1 MNRVKINLKLIISV
15 IFVTLALS
23 IYGCDNIK
31 DIENNESKNKKEKK
45 NDHEHKEGDGHDH

>member
-1 MNRVKINLKLIISV
+1 MNRVKINLKLFISV
-15 IFVTLALS
+15 IFVTVVLS
-23 IYGCDNIK
+23 IYGCDNKK